1 MLNQVTLIGRVG
13 ADPEVRTVNG
23 DTVCKFTLATSTK
36 WRDKQSNEP
45 MERTEWHTVVMW
57 RKQAELAQ
65 KYVKK
70 GSVITIV
77 GEIRYSTWEK
87 DGQKHYKTEIFA
99 DKMVFMPSGEA
110 KQKPVD
116 SASMPSNNQP
126 EFELPPSEEL
136 DGIPF

>member
-1 MLNQVTLIGRVG
+1 MKYMIRC
-13 ADPEVRTVNG
+13 P
-23 DTVCKFTLATSTK
+23 
-36 WRDKQSNEP
+36 
-45 MERTEWHTVVMW
+45 VVMW

-99 DKMVFMPSGEA
+99 DKIVFMPSGEA

-126 EFELPPSEEL
+126 EFYLPPSEEL
-136 DGIPF
+136 DGLPF